1 VSQPPRLVEKLR
13 DQRER
18 HLERGRIYRGAF
30 AVAGVIVLLSGLAL
44 LVLPGP
50 AFLVIP
56 IGLAMLSLEFAWA
69 ENLLEK
75 ALFQADAAK
84 EKAKETTPQ
93 QRILTGLAVAT
104 GAAAVIALVLYY
116 DIGPF

>member
-1 VSQPPRLVEKLR
+1 MSQPPRLVQKLR

-18 HLERGRIYRGAF
+18 HLERGRIYRAAF
-30 AVAGVIVLLSGLAL
+30 VVAGVIVLLGGLAL

-56 IGLAMLSLEFAWA
+56 IGLALLSLEFAWA
-69 ENLLEK
+69 EQLLEK
-75 ALFQADAAK
+75 ALLQADAAK
-84 EKAKETTPQ
+84 DKAKETTPQ
-93 QRILTGLAVAT
+93 QRVLTGLAV
-104 GAAAVIALVLYY
+104 GAGVAAVAALVLYY

>member
-1 VSQPPRLVEKLR
+1 VSQPPRLVQKLR

-18 HLERGRIYRGAF
+18 HLDRGRIYRGAF
-30 AVAGVIVLLSGLAL
+30 AVAGVIVLLCGLAM

-69 ENLLEK
+69 EHLLEK
-75 ALFQADAAK
+75 ALFRADAAK

-104 GAAAVIALVLYY
+104 GVAAAVALVLHY